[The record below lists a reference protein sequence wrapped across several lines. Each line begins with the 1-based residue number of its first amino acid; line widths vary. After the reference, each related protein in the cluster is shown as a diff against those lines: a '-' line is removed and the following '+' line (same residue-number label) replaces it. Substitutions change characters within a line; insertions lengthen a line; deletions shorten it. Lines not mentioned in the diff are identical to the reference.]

1 VKDIATLLAEVAE
14 SRRHAQTAARA
25 GFVTPQNLRL
35 PIELDLAIDLR
46 LPIVPMLAR
55 SFYAQS
61 SARVGVPTCERQ
73 QIEYWYAR
81 YGGEANFML
90 ATGLENGDGASVLAV
105 ESWIGLYPYWLFRLH
120 TEFKAYD
127 KTLRLRAGNRTF
139 ALFSVPSGM
148 EPARSCHKGLH
159 WRDFIPL
166 PPSRVTYYYSWEG
179 SGEIELS
186 YCDPLAPLLPAP
198 KSILRSSGRRL

>member
-1 VKDIATLLAEVAE
+1 
-14 SRRHAQTAARA
+14 
-25 GFVTPQNLRL
+25 
-35 PIELDLAIDLR
+35 
-46 LPIVPMLAR
+46 MLAR

-81 YGGEANFML
+81 YGDDANWML

-105 ESWIGLYPYWLFRLH
+105 ESWIGNYPHWLFRRPA
-120 TEFKAYD
+120 EFKAYD
-127 KTLRLRAGNRTF
+127 ETLRLRAGNRTF

-148 EPARSCHKGLH
+148 EPARSYHKGLH

-179 SGEIELS
+179 TGEIELS
-186 YCDPLAPLLPAP
+186 YRDPLAPLLSAP
-198 KSILRSSGRRL
+198 KSILKSSARKL